1 MTVRSRQDAARI
13 NRYPGFGA
21 LLLVWTLFGSAAYAR
36 HLLFIERPSG
46 NGWFEFAAWL
56 MSFYP
61 WVLLSPLIFSMEQR
75 FPLRR
80 SHAWKHFAWLSLASL
95 PLTWLACKFALVMT
109 IALHLVF
116 RQPHATPA
124 PWWTIL
130 HCEFLLQQALFWL
143 TVGGACALRNLI
155 EHQEIERRAAQTALE
170 KLQLEHSL
178 REAEL
183 ETMRMRLNPHFLF
196 NCLQNISTL
205 ARRDPDTASR
215 MLARLGDL
223 LRSAIGKGTEA
234 ESTLA
239 AEIELTRAYAA
250 IEQMRFQD
258 QLSVLFDIELGLEQ
272 SMLPTFLLQPLVE
285 NAIKHGLRD
294 ERRKGVICIRAIRQ
308 QNQLMLIVSDNGA
321 GFPQEKLA
329 DLEMGIGLGSVSG
342 RLTRM
347 YPERH
352 SLSMQR
358 SQEGY
363 TEVRV
368 VIPLRWQEDLAQE
381 ALHELI
387 PAADSR

>member
-1 MTVRSRQDAARI
+1 MA
-13 NRYPGFGA
+13 
-21 LLLVWTLFGSAAYAR
+21 
-36 HLLFIERPSG
+36 HE
-46 NGWFEFAAWL
+46 
-56 MSFYP
+56 
-61 WVLLSPLIFSMEQR
+61 LLSLGITLSAHMQHGAAVPATAFSRVKAFRMAIACQ
-75 FPLRR
+75 
-80 SHAWKHFAWLSLASL
+80 S

-109 IALHLVF
+109 IALPLVF

-130 HCEFLLQQALFWL
+130 HCEFLLQQSLFWL
-143 TVGGACALRNLI
+143 TVGGACMMRNLI

-205 ARRDPDTASR
+205 ARREPDTASR

-223 LRSAIGKGTEA
+223 LRAAIGKGAEV

-258 QLSVLFDIELGLEQ
+258 QLSVLFDIESGLEQ

-294 ERRKGVICIRAIRQ
+294 ERRAGVYMDTRNTAAAPA
-308 QNQLMLIVSDNGA
+308 MLIVSDNGT
-321 GFPQEKLA
+321 GFPQEKLT
-329 DLEMGIGLGSVSG
+329 DLEMGIGLGSISG
-342 RLTRM
+342 RPARM
-347 YPERH
+347 YPEQH

-358 SQEGY
+358 SPEGC
-363 TEVRV
+363 TEVHV
-368 VIPLRWQEDLAQE
+368 VIPLRWQEEHAQE
-381 ALHELI
+381 AALHELV
-387 PAADSR
+387 PAPDRR